1 MLGPQFLELL
11 DLSSVPE
18 ASRRVVGVQAV
29 AALVD
34 IIGRLDLP
42 PMESVPDADVFDE
55 GGIPASWRIPD
66 TPITIVRIKEG
77 PREGEFL
84 FSARTVSTAP
94 EFYQRI
100 QHLPLRS
107 SLGIESWSRLIP
119 QIHGPM
125 IPARLVSALPDS
137 LKHTWLDAPVW
148 KIIVVITLAAVATL
162 LLVLWHRTIDSRPLE
177 NKVAIGLRRV
187 LTPAAIILLV
197 LVLRFL
203 IAFEVNVIG
212 TFAQMVDFAMTL
224 VIYLAAVWTFWL
236 VVLTLSEWIILS
248 PRIPDD
254 SLDSDLLRL
263 GASVIGLVGGVLI
276 LAHGAQNLGLPV
288 LGLLAGLGVGGLAVG
303 LAIRPTLE
311 NLIGGVILY
320 MDRPV
325 RVGDFCSFGNHMG
338 TVESIG
344 VRSTQIRAL
353 DRTVIFVPNATFADM
368 EIVNWGKCDRML
380 ILTTIGLRY
389 ETEPDQLRYVLVKLR
404 EMFHAHPR
412 IDRDTVRVRFTG
424 HGASSLDVQV
434 RVYVLTRDW
443 NDFYAIQEDVF
454 LRPFPTLTSSRIESL
469 GNTLDYPPYGS
480 PHGASLAVQ
489 APEAAE
495 LLSAEPEDD
504 DTDNQKAVNRSRGSR
519 RRALL
524 VCPSTAL
531 AVGVAHGKEC
541 EGVSFSEQVQSEGGT
556 LMLNGLGL
564 RQATFL
570 KINVYVAVL
579 MLLFGKKESFSGVVF
594 PSP

>member
-1 MLGPQFLELL
+1 
-11 DLSSVPE
+11 
-18 ASRRVVGVQAV
+18 
-29 AALVD
+29 
-34 IIGRLDLP
+34 
-42 PMESVPDADVFDE
+42 MESVPDADAFDE
-55 GGIPASWRIPD
+55 GEIPASWRIPD
-66 TPITIVRIKEG
+66 TPITIARIKEG
-77 PREGEFL
+77 PREGEFV
-84 FSARTVSTAP
+84 FSARTVSTSPA
-94 EFYQRI
+94 FYQRI

-107 SLGIESWSRLIP
+107 SLGIENWSQLIP

-148 KIIVVITLAAVATL
+148 KIIAVITLAAVATL
-162 LLVLWHRTIDSRPLE
+162 LLVLWHRTINSRPLE
-177 NKVAIGLRRV
+177 NRVAIGLRRV
-187 LTPAAIILLV
+187 LTPVAIILLV

-203 IAFEVNVIG
+203 IAFEVNVVG
-212 TFAQMVDFAMTL
+212 AFAQMVDFAMTL

-236 VVLTLSEWIILS
+236 VVLTLFEWIIVS
-248 PRIPDD
+248 PRIPED

-263 GASVIGLVGGVLI
+263 GARVIGLVGGVLI

-353 DRTVIFVPNATFADM
+353 DRTLIFVPNATFADM
-368 EIVNWGKCDRML
+368 EIVNWGKCDMML

-389 ETEPDQLRYVLVKLR
+389 ETEPDQLRYVLAKLR

-412 IDRDTVRVRFTG
+412 IDRDTVRVRFIG

-443 NDFYAIQEDVF
+443 NDFFAIQEDVF
-454 LRPFPTLTSSRIESL
+454 LRMNEIVRKSGTGFAFPSQTLYMGRDGGLDKELSNAAVQQVNSWRESNQLPFPTLTSSRIESL
-469 GNTLDYPPYGS
+469 GNTLYYPPYGS
-480 PHGASLAVQ
+480 SHAASLAVQ

-504 DTDNQKAVNRSRGSR
+504 DTDNER
-519 RRALL
+519 R
-524 VCPSTAL
+524 
-531 AVGVAHGKEC
+531 
-541 EGVSFSEQVQSEGGT
+541 
-556 LMLNGLGL
+556 
-564 RQATFL
+564 
-570 KINVYVAVL
+570 
-579 MLLFGKKESFSGVVF
+579 
-594 PSP
+594 